1 MDFFVYIPA
10 RVLYELCHHGA
21 LSLLPTVRPEITDST
36 TLKVVPGESLSYCW
50 EGFGLNLEAPANALD
65 SDVPSQT
72 LNLLNCNIDHFK
84 VPENMELVS
93 GIYWVDF
100 KGEYANPITIE
111 IEHCASLDQPSQF
124 SSLSFVSTKPLAQ
137 GAVPYQL
144 QQLPGGVFPQDNCY
158 GSIQLNQSSLMA
170 VVSAGSATKSYRALN
185 YYVPKTTTTWNMD
198 LIIMYDLEISIKVC
212 LLSST
217 LKYMDKKK
225 MLLVTISIYACVADI
240 EFKEV
245 LP

>member
-1 MDFFVYIPA
+1 M
-10 RVLYELCHHGA
+10 LYELCHHGA
-21 LSLLPTVRPEITDST
+21 LSLHPTVRPEITDST
-36 TLKVVPGESLSYCW
+36 TLEVVPGESLSYCW
-50 EGFGLNLEAPANALD
+50 EGFGLNLEAPATALD

-72 LNLLNCNIDHFK
+72 LNLHNCNIDHFK
-84 VPENMELVS
+84 IPENMELVS

-100 KGEYANPITIE
+100 KGKYANPITIV

-124 SSLSFVSTKPLAQ
+124 SSLSFVSTEPPAQ
-137 GAVPYQL
+137 GAVPYLL
-144 QQLPGGVFPQDNCY
+144 QPFAGGLFPQDNCY
-158 GSIQLNQSSLMA
+158 GSIQLSQSSLMA

-217 LKYMDKKK
+217 LKYIDK
-225 MLLVTISIYACVADI
+225 
-240 EFKEV
+240 
-245 LP
+245 